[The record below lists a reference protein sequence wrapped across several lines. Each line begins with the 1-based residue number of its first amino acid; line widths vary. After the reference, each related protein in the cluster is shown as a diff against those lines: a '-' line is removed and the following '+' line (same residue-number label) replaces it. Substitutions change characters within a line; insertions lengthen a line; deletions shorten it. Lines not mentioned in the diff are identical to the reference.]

1 MSNGQLRC
9 SKVDELKLCVCSNT
23 GTRFTILKVSGRSW
37 HLCLGVLYVM
47 ADGCAADDSGQKVT
61 HSHWAGFRC
70 DPGNIYTSIVQIIEI
85 PRFGFRQES
94 SVVQYKCVTFALGI
108 SCGPWQM

>member
-61 HSHWAGFRC
+61 HSHWNFIAA
-70 DPGNIYTSIVQIIEI
+70 EI
-85 PRFGFRQES
+85 SKINYCSTAQQLATLVAS
-94 SVVQYKCVTFALGI
+94 LVVGLLMVVLEKVL
-108 SCGPWQM
+108 